1 MDQEQQQ
8 YTGIL
13 DYQVMKKLQVESW
26 FGEMGQL
33 LEITWRTS
41 RGMLLS
47 RGGESVYNLL

>member
-33 LEITWRTS
+33 LEITYRK
-41 RGMLLS
+41 
-47 RGGESVYNLL
+47 